1 MQQKHILFL
10 SSWFPTQEN
19 PYTGDFVAR
28 LALQIST
35 FHRVTVIFTHS
46 KEEIEDLEFN
56 FHHEGN
62 YSSYIIYHPKGKNIL
77 EKYRWQK
84 KALFFGFS
92 KIDRIDLIHANVSL
106 PRAHQ
111 FIQAKKYFKVPL
123 ILTEHSAI
131 LCQNYFQELS
141 ILEKYQ
147 FKRLMKFCDQIVYVS
162 DFLKHEIQHQVKGIK
177 TSVIPNGINLSQFIP
192 KVKQHALTQFLH
204 ISNLD
209 PRFKNVYGI
218 IDAVEH
224 LIAMD
229 YTDFHL
235 TIASDENMRELK
247 LYASEKQ
254 LRNFISFV
262 GPIPY
267 EEVHTLYADADC
279 FILNSNLETFSIVL
293 AEAWASGLPTLTT
306 PVGIGANLSP
316 DLGFQTKMNDAEDV
330 AKKMAKFM
338 EEPQIFD
345 AEKIRQHA
353 LVYDQDT
360 VIRQYLDLYQ
370 LVLHG

>member
-92 KIDRIDLIHANVSL
+92 KIDHIDLIHANVSL

-111 FIQAKKYFKVPL
+111 FIQAKKYYNCPL
-123 ILTEHSAI
+123 ILTEHGSYLVKRNFI
-131 LCQNYFQELS
+131 KLPIYQKWLFQ
-141 ILEKYQ
+141 K
-147 FKRLMKFCDQIVYVS
+147 LMRQVDKIVSVS
-162 DFLKHEIQHQVKGIK
+162 DFLKHEIQQQVKGIK

-209 PRFKNVYGI
+209 PRFKNVKGI

-262 GPIPY
+262 GPVPY
-267 EEVHTLYADADC
+267 EEVPSLYAEADC

-306 PVGIGANLSP
+306 PVGIGINLSP
-316 DLGFQTKMNDAEDV
+316 ELGFQTKMNDAEDV
-330 AKKMAKFM
+330 AKKMAEFM
-338 EEPQIFD
+338 EKPQIFD

-353 LVYDQDT
+353 LVYDQDN